1 MKKPYQIIIILS
13 LFLYGCGNRAAV
25 DEAKAYQ
32 IRQETDQAFLNAEQM
47 RKANEEAA
55 RQKLINDTYW
65 NGIFDSAMVS
75 VKRVANFVVYSIGI
89 ALCIIALGGGWTIKE
104 TAIGLGQARV
114 ARAQLEACLIH
125 MDENTRTFP
134 AFTIRNVN
142 GSQFM
147 TMLATG
153 QTFKLNKPID
163 ANPLLVAAL
172 AQVSTTGV
180 YAREASKVAMVR
192 GSEVQPFDPT
202 VITGV
207 VADPETKLERQNHC
221 NRQT

>member
-32 IRQETDQAFLNAEQM
+32 IRQETDQASLNAEQM

-55 RQKLINDTYW
+55 RQKLIDDTYW
-65 NGIFDSAMVS
+65 NGIFDSAIVS

-114 ARAQLEACLIH
+114 ARAQLEACLIY
-125 MDENTRTFP
+125 MDRSTRTYP
-134 AFTIRNVN
+134 AFKSNILNR
-142 GSQFM
+142 SCFI
-147 TMLATG
+147 TMLETG
-153 QTFKLNKPID
+153 QIFRLDKSQD
-163 ANPLLVAAL
+163 ANPLLVSML
-172 AQVSTTGV
+172 AQTSAIG
-180 YAREASKVAMVR
+180 AFAQEASKVGVLHGNDVSVFNPTR
-192 GSEVQPFDPT
+192 IIGEVHNT
-202 VITGV
+202 
-207 VADPETKLERQNHC
+207 ETSKND
-221 NRQT
+221 

>member
-1 MKKPYQIIIILS
+1 MKKLYQIIIILS

-32 IRQETDQAFLNAEQM
+32 IRQETDRVSLNAEQT

-65 NGIFDSAMVS
+65 NVIFDSAIVS

-125 MDENTRTFP
+125 MDRSTRTYP
-134 AFTIRNVN
+134 AFKSNILN
-142 GSQFM
+142 GSCFI
-147 TMLATG
+147 TMLETG
-153 QTFKLNKPID
+153 QIFRLDKSQD
-163 ANPLLVAAL
+163 ANPLLVSML
-172 AQVSTTGV
+172 AQTSAIG
-180 YAREASKVAMVR
+180 AFAQEASKVGVLHGNDVSVFNPTR
-192 GSEVQPFDPT
+192 IIGEVHNT
-202 VITGV
+202 
-207 VADPETKLERQNHC
+207 ETSKND
-221 NRQT
+221 

>member
-32 IRQETDQAFLNAEQM
+32 IRQETDQVSLNAEQT

-55 RQKLINDTYW
+55 RQKLIDDTYW
-65 NGIFDSAMVS
+65 NGIFDSAIVS

-114 ARAQLEACLIH
+114 ARAQLEACLIY
-125 MDENTRTFP
+125 MDRSTRTYP
-134 AFTIRNVN
+134 AFKSNILN
-142 GSQFM
+142 GSCFI
-147 TMLATG
+147 TMLETG
-153 QTFKLNKPID
+153 QIFRLDKSQD
-163 ANPLLVAAL
+163 ANPLLVSSL
-172 AQVSTTGV
+172 AQTSAIG
-180 YAREASKVAMVR
+180 AFAQEASKVGVLHGNDVSVFNPTR
-192 GSEVQPFDPT
+192 IIGEVHNT
-202 VITGV
+202 
-207 VADPETKLERQNHC
+207 ETSKND
-221 NRQT
+221 

>member
-32 IRQETDQAFLNAEQM
+32 IRQETDQVSLNAEQT

-65 NGIFDSAMVS
+65 NVIFDSAIVS

-125 MDENTRTFP
+125 MDRSTRTYP
-134 AFTIRNVN
+134 AFKSNILN
-142 GSQFM
+142 GSCFI
-147 TMLATG
+147 TMLETG
-153 QTFKLNKPID
+153 QIFRLDKSQD
-163 ANPLLVAAL
+163 ANPLLVSML
-172 AQVSTTGV
+172 AQTSAIG
-180 YAREASKVAMVR
+180 AFAQEASKVGVLHGNDVSVFNPTR
-192 GSEVQPFDPT
+192 IIGEVHNT
-202 VITGV
+202 
-207 VADPETKLERQNHC
+207 ETSKND
-221 NRQT
+221 

>member
-32 IRQETDQAFLNAEQM
+32 IRQETDQASLNAEQM

-55 RQKLINDTYW
+55 RQKLIDDTYW
-65 NGIFDSAMVS
+65 NGIFDSAIVS

-114 ARAQLEACLIH
+114 ARAQLEACLIY
-125 MDENTRTFP
+125 MDRSTRTYP
-134 AFTIRNVN
+134 AFKSNILN
-142 GSQFM
+142 GSCFI
-147 TMLATG
+147 TMLETG
-153 QTFKLNKPID
+153 QIFRLDKSQD
-163 ANPLLVAAL
+163 ANPLLVSML
-172 AQVSTTGV
+172 AQTSAIG
-180 YAREASKVAMVR
+180 AFAQEASKVGVLHGNDVSVFNPTR
-192 GSEVQPFDPT
+192 IIGEVHNT
-202 VITGV
+202 
-207 VADPETKLERQNHC
+207 ETSKND
-221 NRQT
+221 

>member
-134 AFTIRNVN
+134 AFAIRNVN
-142 GSQFM
+142 GSQFI

-172 AQVSTTGV
+172 A
-180 YAREASKVAMVR
+180 
-192 GSEVQPFDPT
+192 
-202 VITGV
+202 
-207 VADPETKLERQNHC
+207 
-221 NRQT
+221 

>member
-32 IRQETDQAFLNAEQM
+32 IRQETDQTSLNAEQM

-55 RQKLINDTYW
+55 RQKLIDDTYW
-65 NGIFDSAMVS
+65 NGIFDSAIVS

-114 ARAQLEACLIH
+114 ARAQLEACLIY
-125 MDENTRTFP
+125 MDRSTRTYP
-134 AFTIRNVN
+134 AFKSNILN
-142 GSQFM
+142 GSCFI
-147 TMLATG
+147 TMLETG
-153 QTFKLNKPID
+153 QIFRLDKSQD
-163 ANPLLVAAL
+163 ANPLLVSML
-172 AQVSTTGV
+172 AQTSAIG
-180 YAREASKVAMVR
+180 AFAQEASKVGVLYGNDVSVFNPTR
-192 GSEVQPFDPT
+192 IIGEVHNT
-202 VITGV
+202 
-207 VADPETKLERQNHC
+207 ETSKND
-221 NRQT
+221 

>member
-32 IRQETDQAFLNAEQM
+32 ITQETDQASLNAEQM

-55 RQKLINDTYW
+55 RQKLIDNTYW
-65 NGIFDSAMVS
+65 NGIFDSAIVS

-114 ARAQLEACLIH
+114 ARAQLEACLIY
-125 MDENTRTFP
+125 MDRSTRTYP
-134 AFTIRNVN
+134 AFKSNILN
-142 GSQFM
+142 GSCFI
-147 TMLATG
+147 TMLETG
-153 QTFKLNKPID
+153 QIFRLDKSQD
-163 ANPLLVAAL
+163 ANPLLVSML
-172 AQVSTTGV
+172 AQTSAIG
-180 YAREASKVAMVR
+180 AFAQEASKVGVLHGNDVSVFNPTR
-192 GSEVQPFDPT
+192 IIGEVHNT
-202 VITGV
+202 
-207 VADPETKLERQNHC
+207 ETSKND
-221 NRQT
+221 

>member
-1 MKKPYQIIIILS
+1 
-13 LFLYGCGNRAAV
+13 
-25 DEAKAYQ
+25 
-32 IRQETDQAFLNAEQM
+32 
-47 RKANEEAA
+47 
-55 RQKLINDTYW
+55 
-65 NGIFDSAMVS
+65 MVS

-134 AFTIRNVN
+134 AFTLKVIGGN
-142 GSQFM
+142 QFL

-153 QTFKLNKPID
+153 ETFKLDEKNA
-163 ANPLLVAAL
+163 ANPLLIAAL

-180 YAREASKVAMVR
+180 YAREASKAAMVR
-192 GSEVQPFDPT
+192 GNEVQPFSPT
-202 VITGV
+202 VITGIV
-207 VADPETKLERQNHC
+207 RDD
-221 NRQT
+221 

>member
-32 IRQETDQAFLNAEQM
+32 IRQETDQASLNAEQM

-55 RQKLINDTYW
+55 RQKLIDDTYW
-65 NGIFDSAMVS
+65 NGIFDSAIVS

-125 MDENTRTFP
+125 MDRSTRTYP
-134 AFTIRNVN
+134 AFKSNILN
-142 GSQFM
+142 GSCFI
-147 TMLATG
+147 TMLETG
-153 QTFKLNKPID
+153 QIFRLDKSQD
-163 ANPLLVAAL
+163 ANPLLVSSL
-172 AQVSTTGV
+172 AQTSAIG
-180 YAREASKVAMVR
+180 AFAQEASKVGVLHGNDVSVFNPTR
-192 GSEVQPFDPT
+192 IIGEVHNT
-202 VITGV
+202 
-207 VADPETKLERQNHC
+207 ETSKND
-221 NRQT
+221 

>member
-32 IRQETDQAFLNAEQM
+32 IRQETDQASLNAEQM

-55 RQKLINDTYW
+55 RQKLIDDTYW

-114 ARAQLEACLIH
+114 ARAQLEACLIY
-125 MDENTRTFP
+125 MDRSTRTYP
-134 AFTIRNVN
+134 AFKSNILN
-142 GSQFM
+142 GSCFI
-147 TMLATG
+147 TMLETG
-153 QTFKLNKPID
+153 QIFRLDKSQD
-163 ANPLLVAAL
+163 ANPLLVSML
-172 AQVSTTGV
+172 AQTSAIG
-180 YAREASKVAMVR
+180 AFAQEASKVGVLHGNDVSVFNPTR
-192 GSEVQPFDPT
+192 IIGEVHNT
-202 VITGV
+202 
-207 VADPETKLERQNHC
+207 ETSKND
-221 NRQT
+221 

>member
-32 IRQETDQAFLNAEQM
+32 IRQETDQASLNVEQM

-55 RQKLINDTYW
+55 RQKLIDDTYW
-65 NGIFDSAMVS
+65 NGIFDSAIVS

-114 ARAQLEACLIH
+114 ARAQLEACLIY
-125 MDENTRTFP
+125 MDRSTRTYP
-134 AFTIRNVN
+134 AFKSNILN
-142 GSQFM
+142 GSCFI
-147 TMLATG
+147 TMLETG
-153 QTFKLNKPID
+153 QIFRLDKSQD
-163 ANPLLVAAL
+163 ANPLLVSML
-172 AQVSTTGV
+172 AQTSAIG
-180 YAREASKVAMVR
+180 AFAQEASKVGVLHGNDVSVFNPTR
-192 GSEVQPFDPT
+192 IIGEVHNT
-202 VITGV
+202 
-207 VADPETKLERQNHC
+207 ETSKND
-221 NRQT
+221 

>member
-1 MKKPYQIIIILS
+1 MGKRQKMNRIIFVLAAIL
-13 LFLYGCGNRAAV
+13 LFGCGNQAAI
-25 DEAKAYQ
+25 DEATAYR
-32 IRQETDQAFLNAEQM
+32 IRVETDQQVLTNEQT
-47 RKANEEAA
+47 RVANEELAK
-55 RQKLINDTYW
+55 QKAIDDAYW
-65 NGIFDSAMVS
+65 NAVFSSALYT
-75 VKRVANFVVYSIGI
+75 VKQITVFVVYSIGI
-89 ALCIIALGGGWTIKE
+89 ALCVIIMGSGWTIKE

-134 AFTIRNVN
+134 AFAIRNVN
-142 GSQFM
+142 GSQFI

-192 GSEVQPFDPT
+192 GNEVQPFDPT

-207 VADPETKLERQNHC
+207 VADPETKLER
-221 NRQT
+221 RKL

>member
-32 IRQETDQAFLNAEQM
+32 IRQETDRAFLNAEQM

-65 NGIFDSAMVS
+65 NGIFDSAIVS

-134 AFTIRNVN
+134 AFKSNILN
-142 GSQFM
+142 GSCFI
-147 TMLATG
+147 TMLETG
-153 QTFKLNKPID
+153 QIFRLDKSQD
-163 ANPLLVAAL
+163 ANPLLVSML
-172 AQVSTTGV
+172 AQTSAIG
-180 YAREASKVAMVR
+180 AFAQEASKVGVLHGNDVSVFNPTR
-192 GSEVQPFDPT
+192 IIGEVHNT
-202 VITGV
+202 
-207 VADPETKLERQNHC
+207 ETSKND
-221 NRQT
+221 

>member
-32 IRQETDQAFLNAEQM
+32 IRQETDQASLNAEQM

-55 RQKLINDTYW
+55 RQKLIDDTYW
-65 NGIFDSAMVS
+65 NGIFDSAIVS

-125 MDENTRTFP
+125 MDRSTRTYP
-134 AFTIRNVN
+134 AFKSNILN
-142 GSQFM
+142 GSCFI

-153 QTFKLNKPID
+153 ETFKLDEAKI

-180 YAREASKVAMVR
+180 YAREASKAAMLH
-192 GSEVQPFDPT
+192 GNDIQAFDPT

-207 VADPETKLERQNHC
+207 VTDIETKLER
-221 NRQT
+221 RKL

>member
-32 IRQETDQAFLNAEQM
+32 IRQETDQVSLNAEQT

-55 RQKLINDTYW
+55 RQKLIDDTYW
-65 NGIFDSAMVS
+65 NGIFDSAIVS

-114 ARAQLEACLIH
+114 ARAQLEACLIY
-125 MDENTRTFP
+125 MDRSTRTYP
-134 AFTIRNVN
+134 AFKSNILN
-142 GSQFM
+142 GSCFI
-147 TMLATG
+147 TMLETG
-153 QTFKLNKPID
+153 QIFRLDKSQD
-163 ANPLLVAAL
+163 ANPLLVSML
-172 AQVSTTGV
+172 AQTSAIG
-180 YAREASKVAMVR
+180 AFAQEASKVGVLHGNDVSVFNPTR
-192 GSEVQPFDPT
+192 IIGEVHNT
-202 VITGV
+202 
-207 VADPETKLERQNHC
+207 ETSKND
-221 NRQT
+221 

>member
-32 IRQETDQAFLNAEQM
+32 IRQETDQTSLNAEQM

-55 RQKLINDTYW
+55 RQKLIDDTYW
-65 NGIFDSAMVS
+65 NGIFDSAIVS

-114 ARAQLEACLIH
+114 ARAQLEACLIY
-125 MDENTRTFP
+125 MDRSTRTYP
-134 AFTIRNVN
+134 AFKSNILN
-142 GSQFM
+142 GSCFI
-147 TMLATG
+147 TMLETG
-153 QTFKLNKPID
+153 QIFRLDKSQD
-163 ANPLLVAAL
+163 ANPLLVSML
-172 AQVSTTGV
+172 AQTSAIG
-180 YAREASKVAMVR
+180 AFAQEASKVGVLHGNDVSVFNPTR
-192 GSEVQPFDPT
+192 IIGEVHNT
-202 VITGV
+202 
-207 VADPETKLERQNHC
+207 ETSKND
-221 NRQT
+221 